1 MTADKPTKP
10 EVTGSDTSEKARNTV
25 PGYGNQRESEAF
37 EADQP
42 MKKEQ
47 HSDHPSPVPGY
58 GDGQE
63 GEAYQANQ
71 AIRQEHTDK
80 KPSPADAML
89 VKRGAMPD

>member
-1 MTADKPTKP
+1 MTTDKPTKP

-37 EADQP
+37 ESNQAT
-42 MKKEQ
+42 KEER
-47 HSDHPSPVPGY
+47 SDHPSPVPGY

-63 GEAYQANQ
+63 DEAYQANQ

-89 VKRGAMPD
+89 SKRGAMPD